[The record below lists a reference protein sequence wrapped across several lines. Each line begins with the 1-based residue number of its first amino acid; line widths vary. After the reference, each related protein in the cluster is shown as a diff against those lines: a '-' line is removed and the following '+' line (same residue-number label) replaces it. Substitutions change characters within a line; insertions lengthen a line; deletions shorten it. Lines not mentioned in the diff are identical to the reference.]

1 MTRGGFRRRAGR
13 QEIIG
18 QHDAFQGGFH
28 GILFLELLQ
37 NHLATLQSEESSVQ
51 SLDAN
56 ESKKGASVDTPLRE
70 AINRRL
76 AGLLAGRLLP
86 FNLS

>member
-1 MTRGGFRRRAGR
+1 VLARFEQRRHVIRHLRPRRGGFRRRAGR

-37 NHLATLQSEESSVQ
+37 NRLTTLQSEESSVQ
-51 SLDAN
+51 SLMRTK
-56 ESKKGASVDTPLRE
+56 SG
-70 AINRRL
+70 
-76 AGLLAGRLLP
+76 
-86 FNLS
+86 